1 MSGRLYSGAAGSA
14 RAATRNRVPVTMLDL
29 RLEPA
34 AAFQHELAATYNGFF
49 YVLEGSVRVG
59 EDVVNAGQV
68 GWLAPAASANLV
80 IAAGERG
87 ARLMLYA
94 GEPIREPLVH
104 QGPFVAGSRIEIA
117 ELYRGFRNGEFT
129 SMHEV
134 ARLQNQHLEGRQ
146 SWVSQ

>member
-1 MSGRLYSGAAGSA
+1 M
-14 RAATRNRVPVTMLDL
+14 VDL

-34 AAFQHELAATYNGFF
+34 AAFQDELAATYNGFF

-68 GWLAPAASANLV
+68 GWLAPAASPNLV
-80 IAAGERG
+80 LTAGERG

-94 GEPIREPLVH
+94 GEPIRDPLVH
-104 QGPFVAGSRIEIA
+104 QGPFVAGSRVEIA

-129 SMHEV
+129 SMHDV
-134 ARLQNQHLEGRQ
+134 ARLQKQHTEGRQ